1 MASSRSGAL
10 EATKPQIPL
19 TAHRE
24 EMGARSLEAH
34 IDRQLEQGELENAWG
49 AEAKRKQ
56 RGYQDW
62 IKRCAMEL
70 KTTDGFSSTERFF
83 CAAFSL
89 LFAGK
94 ERAYLDREIDA
105 TIDAET
111 SEGSQRFSL
120 QDRLGTFGGAGKV
133 GTEKY
138 VAGYFAADEKR
149 NREKRFHDA
158 VLFLFH
164 AGFTREQLHR
174 FAAQAEEN

>member
-1 MASSRSGAL
+1 MTRTRSGTP
-10 EATKPQIPL
+10 EATKPQVPL

-24 EMGARSLEAH
+24 QIGARSLES
-34 IDRQLEQGELENAWG
+34 G
-49 AEAKRKQ
+49 AKGKQ
-56 RGYQDW
+56 REYQDW
-62 IKRCAMEL
+62 IRRCAMEL

-94 ERAYLDREIDA
+94 ERAYLDREIDD

-111 SEGSQRFSL
+111 GEGSPRLSL
-120 QDRLGTFGGAGKV
+120 QDRLGTFGGGGKA

-138 VAGYFAADEKR
+138 VADYFAADEKR

>member
-1 MASSRSGAL
+1 MTRMRSGTA
-10 EATKPQIPL
+10 APTKPQIPL

-24 EMGARSLEAH
+24 EMGAEP
-34 IDRQLEQGELENAWG
+34 
-49 AEAKRKQ
+49 KRKQ
-56 RGYQDW
+56 REYQDW
-62 IKRCAMEL
+62 IRRCAMEL
-70 KTTDGFSSTERFF
+70 KTADGLSSAERFF

-94 ERAYLDREIDA
+94 ERAYLDREIDD

-111 SEGSQRFSL
+111 SNASLRFSL
-120 QDRLGTFGGAGKV
+120 QDKLGTFTGGGKV
-133 GTEKY
+133 GIEQY
-138 VAGYFAADEKR
+138 VAGYFAANEKR
-149 NREKRFHDA
+149 NQEKRFHDA

>member
-1 MASSRSGAL
+1 MVSTRSGTL

-24 EMGARSLEAH
+24 EMGA
-34 IDRQLEQGELENAWG
+34 
-49 AEAKRKQ
+49 EAKRKQ

-62 IKRCAMEL
+62 IRRCAMEL

-111 SEGSQRFSL
+111 GEGSQRFSL
-120 QDRLGTFGGAGKV
+120 QDMV
-133 GTEKY
+133 
-138 VAGYFAADEKR
+138 R
-149 NREKRFHDA
+149 NFR
-158 VLFLFH
+158 
-164 AGFTREQLHR
+164 GWG
-174 FAAQAEEN
+174 

>member
-1 MASSRSGAL
+1 MTRTRSGTL
-10 EATKPQIPL
+10 VATKPQVPL

-24 EMGARSLEAH
+24 QMGA
-34 IDRQLEQGELENAWG
+34 G
-49 AEAKRKQ
+49 AKKKQ
-56 RGYQDW
+56 REYQDW
-62 IKRCAMEL
+62 IRRCAMEL

-94 ERAYLDREIDA
+94 ERAYLDREIDD

-111 SEGSQRFSL
+111 GEGSPRLSL
-120 QDRLGTFGGAGKV
+120 QDRLGTFGGGGKA

-138 VAGYFAADEKR
+138 VADYFAADEKR

>member
-1 MASSRSGAL
+1 MARTRSGTL
-10 EATKPQIPL
+10 VATKPQVPL

-24 EMGARSLEAH
+24 EMEAGA
-34 IDRQLEQGELENAWG
+34 
-49 AEAKRKQ
+49 KKKQ
-56 RGYQDW
+56 REYQDW
-62 IKRCAMEL
+62 IRRCAMEL

-94 ERAYLDREIDA
+94 ERAFLDREIDD

-111 SEGSQRFSL
+111 GEGSLRLSL
-120 QDRLGTFGGAGKV
+120 FGEGGKAGTQ
-133 GTEKY
+133 KY